1 MSSILDKAKSMDMM
15 EAAASIMDGL
25 KQINSDEHLD
35 KNTELSPRQ
44 VELFTKIEYKD
55 KLMKEVFKVNVHHT
69 ERVKNSF
76 ERKNVSKIRGGRT
89 EAVTIMATLLDRFMH
104 PVKAINKLFGAE

>member
-1 MSSILDKAKSMDMM
+1 MSFLDKAKTMDTLD
-15 EAAASIMDGL
+15 AAASIMDGL
-25 KQINSDEHLD
+25 KQINSDDHLD

-44 VELFTKIEYKD
+44 IELFTKIEYKD
-55 KLMKEVFKVNVHHT
+55 KLMKDVFKVDVHLT

-76 ERKNVSKIRGGRT
+76 ERKNVSKVRGGRT

-104 PVKAINKLFGAE
+104 PVKAINRLFGAE